1 MPIYFRL
8 FKILFMGKISVLWKT
23 AKGTW
28 NNSFLKKIKRFW
40 EDGIMKLL
48 KKWQKVVEE
57 DDKDIAQPSSW

>member
-1 MPIYFRL
+1 MPTEFRL
-8 FKILFMGKISVLWKT
+8 YEILFTGKISVLCKT

-28 NNSFLKKIKRFW
+28 NKSFLKKMNRFW

-57 DDKDIAQPSSW
+57 DGEDITQ